1 MINITDKRECCGCT
15 ACQSI
20 CKKGA
25 IEMLPDEEG
34 FFYPYVD
41 MDKCIQCGLCEK
53 VCPIVKR
60 KNTIRENSYLDL
72 FALRIRNHD
81 VLMKSSSGGAF
92 SAIAEYV
99 ISQGGIVVG
108 ATYNEKMQVVHS
120 FADNYDEYEKMRGS
134 KYSQSNI
141 IGVFKRCK
149 EILSSEKTKNRL
161 LLFSGTPC
169 QIHGLKSFLIHDYKN
184 LITVD
189 IVCHSI
195 PSPMV
200 FEDYIK
206 FVNNHFNDRLTN
218 LQMRYKQ
225 KNGWSQQYSYRY
237 VFESGMSYVDP
248 EGLFNWGTIY
258 FSHVINRPSCEAC
271 PYTNLDRV
279 GDFSI
284 ADFWDENKLRP
295 DIYSKEGTSLF
306 IINTQKGQELFKHI
320 TDKINVWR
328 ISEREAMQPCLMRPT
343 PSYIERKYFWKCYKK
358 YGLEKAVK
366 LYCVPSLRKKIRRK
380 IRMILRLV

>member
-34 FFYPYVD
+34 FLYPSVD

-108 ATYNEKMQVVHS
+108 ATYNEKMQVIHS
-120 FADNYDEYEKMRGS
+120 FADNFDEYEKMRGS

-206 FVNNHFNDRLTN
+206 FVNNHFKDRLTN
-218 LQMRYKQ
+218 LQMRYK
-225 KNGWSQQYSYRY
+225 
-237 VFESGMSYVDP
+237 
-248 EGLFNWGTIY
+248 
-258 FSHVINRPSCEAC
+258 
-271 PYTNLDRV
+271 
-279 GDFSI
+279 
-284 ADFWDENKLRP
+284 
-295 DIYSKEGTSLF
+295 
-306 IINTQKGQELFKHI
+306 
-320 TDKINVWR
+320 
-328 ISEREAMQPCLMRPT
+328 
-343 PSYIERKYFWKCYKK
+343 
-358 YGLEKAVK
+358 
-366 LYCVPSLRKKIRRK
+366 
-380 IRMILRLV
+380 

>member
-1 MINITDKRECCGCT
+1 MIDITDKRKCCGCT

-25 IEMLPDEEG
+25 IEMLADEEG
-34 FFYPYVD
+34 FLYPSVN
-41 MDKCIQCGLCEK
+41 MDKCTQCGLCER
-53 VCPIVKR
+53 VCPIANRKDTKR
-60 KNTIRENSYLDL
+60 EKSYLDL

-81 VLMKSSSGGAF
+81 ILMKSSSGGAF

-108 ATYNEKMQVVHS
+108 ATYNAKMQVVHS
-120 FADNYDEYEKMRGS
+120 FASNYDEYAKMRGS
-134 KYSQSNI
+134 KYSQSNL

-149 EILSSEKTKNRL
+149 EILCSEQTKDKL

-169 QIHGLKSFLIHDYKN
+169 QIHGLKRFLIRDFKN

-195 PSPMV
+195 PSPQV
-200 FEDYIK
+200 FSDYIK
-206 FVNNHFNDRLTN
+206 YVNNFFNDHLTN
-218 LQMRYKQ
+218 IQMRYKQ
-225 KNGWSQQYSYRY
+225 KRGWSQKYSYRY
-237 VFESGMSYVDP
+237 VFESGKSYVDP
-248 EGLFNWGTIY
+248 EGLFNWGIIY
-258 FSHVINRPSCEAC
+258 FSHVINRPSCEIC

-284 ADFWDENKLRP
+284 ADFWDENKLRS

-306 IINTQKGQELFKHI
+306 IINSQKGQDLFKHI
-320 TDKINVWR
+320 TANVKVWE
-328 ISEREAMQPCLMRPT
+328 ISEQEAMQPCLMRPT

-358 YGLEKAVK
+358 HGLEHAVK
-366 LYCVPSLRKKIRRK
+366 LYCIPSLRKKVRRK
-380 IRMILRLV
+380 LRKLLGLV